1 MSNTTIDMILGYFIV
16 EAKQSKINNGKYGLW
31 IIFQQATSKVRL
43 TVAFIIHPKQTKKY
57 SNISMK
63 RR

>member
-31 IIFQQATSKVRL
+31 IIFQQATSGL
-43 TVAFIIHPKQTKKY
+43 HYPPQTNQEIFKY
-57 SNISMK
+57 QYET
-63 RR
+63 